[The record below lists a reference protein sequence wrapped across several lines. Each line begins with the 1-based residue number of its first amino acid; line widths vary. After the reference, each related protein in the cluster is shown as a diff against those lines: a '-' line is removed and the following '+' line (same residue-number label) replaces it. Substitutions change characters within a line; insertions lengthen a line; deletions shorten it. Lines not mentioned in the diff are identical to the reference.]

1 MAEEIRLEDITQAEY
16 EDYQKETHTLIF
28 SDWGTTKAEAVQ
40 RLEAIKSKYDIY
52 ADDIQK
58 FLGNKK
64 ANGKYSGGVEGNIT
78 LKKAKNLIQEIRHDK
93 LNRNHADIPKEEI
106 PYSEVAKNFKLRRE
120 WNQLFKWD
128 PKYTEKVKETYDTHK
143 NSKPFE
149 EVHSKT
155 LEALRKHE
163 QDIKEQK
170 IQAKAIQE
178 RDEVEAEFK
187 SLVDAEVN
195 RRMAE
200 RTSREEELQRK
211 LDEALNKK
219 AIQDTEVDQKAEEKL
234 KNSLE
239 SKRIDNEDKRN
250 ERSMS
255 NYAKIIATIG
265 SLGSL
270 ALGGTVAGKKLLTD
284 FEKNDTHN
292 IGKKKK
298 NVRST
303 SSKRGRG

>member
-1 MAEEIRLEDITQAEY
+1 MAEEIRLEDISQEEY
-16 EDYQKETHTLIF
+16 EDYQRKEHPTIF
-28 SDWGTTKAEAVQ
+28 SDWGDTKEEAIQ
-40 RLEAIKSKYDIY
+40 RLEAIKSKYDFY
-52 ADDIQK
+52 AEDIQK
-58 FLGNKK
+58 FLGNKSAK
-64 ANGKYSGGVEGNIT
+64 GKYSKGVEGNIT
-78 LKKAKNLIQEIRHDK
+78 LNKAKNLIQEIRHDK
-93 LNRNHADIPKEEI
+93 LNRNGADIPQENI
-106 PYSEVAKNFKLRRE
+106 PFSDIAKNFKLRRE
-120 WNQLFKWD
+120 WNRLFKFD
-128 PKYTEKVKETYDTHK
+128 PEYFSKVKETYDTHR
-143 NSKPFE
+143 NSKYE

-155 LEALRKHE
+155 LEALKNFE
-163 QDIKEQK
+163 QERKEQK
-170 IQAKAIQE
+170 LQAKAIRE
-178 RDEVEAEFK
+178 REDMENQFQSRVDE
-187 SLVDAEVN
+187 EVN

-234 KNSLE
+234 KTSLE

-250 ERSMS
+250 ERSMA

-265 SLGSL
+265 SLGTL
-270 ALGGTVAGKKLLTD
+270 ALGGGVAGKKLLTG

-292 IGKKKK
+292 IVRKKK